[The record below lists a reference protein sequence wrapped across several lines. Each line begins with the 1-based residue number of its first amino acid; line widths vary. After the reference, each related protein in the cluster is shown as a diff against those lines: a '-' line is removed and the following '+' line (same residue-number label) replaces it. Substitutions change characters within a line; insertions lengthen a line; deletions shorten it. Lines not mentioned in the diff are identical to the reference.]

1 MLKTYLFHEEN
12 LRMTKIYENRS
23 VTRAVEKRSS
33 IKKTSMKIDKNYG
46 KLNFPDISNEES
58 RPYFT
63 GSIILSMDGR
73 MGFEN
78 DPSSRTLAR
87 SNGFDPTEGLT
98 DLWMVNVLRTFS
110 DAIILGGATLHAEP
124 DFTGHVYDP
133 DLQQYRLGMPERFK
147 PIPWNVL
154 ITRRPEKLPWD
165 HPVLDTPE
173 IPVLLVIPS
182 DKAEEISLGAGKHF
196 CYQRLKIEEKSDI
209 MKVELLHDNMEAHLV
224 VALPEIDFPDWTL
237 MMELMNRL
245 GIKQVTVES
254 PYYIYE
260 LMKNK
265 MLDEVFATQTGVYV
279 GGNVMPG
286 IKQGF
291 STATAPLSNLVSIH
305 LTGSNVLMTRQLLHY
320 DRSKTK

>member
-1 MLKTYLFHEEN
+1 MLKTYLFPEKDIK
-12 LRMTKIYENRS
+12 MTKIHENR
-23 VTRAVEKRSS
+23 KILNG
-33 IKKTSMKIDKNYG
+33 IKKVSGKMPTSAKVDTVYG
-46 KLNFPDISNEES
+46 KLPFPDITDKLS

-63 GSIILSMDGR
+63 GSMVLSMDGR
-73 MGFEN
+73 MGFEV

-87 SNGFDPTEGLT
+87 SNELDPTEGLA

-110 DAIILGGATLHAEP
+110 DAIILGSSTLHAEP

-133 DLQQYRLGMPERFK
+133 DLQQYRLGRSDRFK
-147 PIPWNVL
+147 PIPWNIV

-173 IPVLLVIPS
+173 IPVLMVIPA
-182 DKAEEISLGAGKHF
+182 DKTEAISLCAGKHF
-196 CYQRLKIEEKSDI
+196 CYQRVKIEKKSDI
-209 MKVELLHDNMEAHLV
+209 MKAMFLNDDLETHLV
-224 VALPEIDFPDWTL
+224 AALPEKNFPDWIL

-245 GIKQVTVES
+245 KIRQVTVES

-265 MLDEVFATQTGVYV
+265 ILDEVFATQTGVYV

-320 DRSKTK
+320 DRSKAK